1 MKGTE
6 KIIAH
11 IRADGDAEAKKIID
25 AASKQAEEKRAE
37 SFKAAL
43 SEYEKLMQSGNAE
56 CEDILSGSRRIAE
69 MEAKKSVLSVKQE
82 MISAAFDAA
91 REEIVNMP
99 RDKYTQFL
107 ARMAAEA
114 AASGMEEIVLN
125 ARDKAEVGKSV
136 CKAANEL
143 LSAKGTPGRLTV
155 SEDTADI
162 SGGVIVRFGGIETNC
177 SIDALIRQRRS
188 GLSTEVAAAL
198 FE

>member
-43 SEYEKLMQSGNAE
+43 SEYEKLMQAGNAE

-99 RDKYTQFL
+99 SDKYTQFL

-114 AASGMEEIVLN
+114 ATSGMEEIVLN

-143 LSAKGTPGRLTV
+143 LSAKGTPGKLTV

>member
-43 SEYEKLMQSGNAE
+43 SEYEKLMQAGNAE

-114 AASGMEEIVLN
+114 AARGMEEIVLN

-143 LSAKGTPGRLTV
+143 LSAKGTPGKLTV

-188 GLSTEVAAAL
+188 GLSTEVAAAM

>member
-43 SEYEKLMQSGNAE
+43 SEYEKLMQAE

-125 ARDKAEVGKSV
+125 ARDKAEVGKAV

-143 LSAKGTPGRLTV
+143 LSAKGTPGKLTV

>member
-11 IRADGDAEAKKIID
+11 IRADGDAEAKRIID
-25 AASKQAEEKRAE
+25 AASKQAEEIRAE
-37 SFKAAL
+37 SFKASL
-43 SEYEKLMQSGNAE
+43 SEYEKLMQAGNAE

-82 MISAAFDAA
+82 MVASALDAA
-91 REEIVNMP
+91 QEEIVNMP

-107 ARMAAEA
+107 ARMAADA
-114 AASGMEEIVLN
+114 ATVGEEEIILN
-125 ARDKAEVGKSV
+125 EADKKELGKDV

-143 LSAKGTPGRLTV
+143 LQAKGVPGALTL

-162 SGGVIVRFGGIETNC
+162 SGGLIVRFGGIETNC

-188 GLSTEVAAAL
+188 GLSTEIAAVL

>member
-43 SEYEKLMQSGNAE
+43 SEYEKLMQAGNAE

-143 LSAKGTPGRLTV
+143 LSAKGTPGKLSV

>member
-43 SEYEKLMQSGNAE
+43 SEYEKLMQAGNAE

-143 LSAKGTPGRLTV
+143 LSAKGTPGKLTV

-162 SGGVIVRFGGIETNC
+162 SGGAIVRFGGIETNC

>member
-11 IRADGDAEAKKIID
+11 IRADGDAEAKKILD
-25 AASKQAEEKRAE
+25 AAAKQAEEIRAA

-43 SEYEKLMQSGNAE
+43 SEYEKLMQAGNAE

-125 ARDKAEVGKSV
+125 ARDKAEVGKAV

-143 LSAKGTPGRLTV
+143 LSAKGTPGKLTV

>member
-43 SEYEKLMQSGNAE
+43 SEYEKLMQAGNAE

-125 ARDKAEVGKSV
+125 ARDKAEVGKDV

-143 LSAKGTPGRLTV
+143 LSAKGTPGKLTV

>member
-43 SEYEKLMQSGNAE
+43 SEYEKLMQAGNAE

-143 LSAKGTPGRLTV
+143 LSAKGTPGKLTV

-188 GLSTEVAAAL
+188 GLSTEVAAVL

>member
-11 IRADGDAEAKKIID
+11 IRADGDAEAKRIID
-25 AASKQAEEKRAE
+25 AASKRAEEIRAE
-37 SFKAAL
+37 SFKEAL
-43 SEYEKLMQSGNAE
+43 SEYEKLMQTGNTE

-82 MISAAFDAA
+82 MVASAFDAA

-99 RDKYTQFL
+99 RDEYAQFL
-107 ARMAAEA
+107 ARMAADAATIGEEEMLLNEA
-114 AASGMEEIVLN
+114 
-125 ARDKAEVGKSV
+125 DKKALGKAV

-143 LSAKGTPGRLTV
+143 LSAKGVPGRLTL

-188 GLSTEVAAAL
+188 GLSTEVAAVL

>member
-43 SEYEKLMQSGNAE
+43 SEYEKLMQAGNAE

-114 AASGMEEIVLN
+114 ATSGMEEIVLN
-125 ARDKAEVGKSV
+125 ARDKAEVGKAV

-143 LSAKGTPGRLTV
+143 LSAKGTPGKLTV

>member
-6 KIIAH
+6 KIIER
-11 IRADGDAEAKKIID
+11 IRADGDAQAKKIID
-25 AASKQAEEKRAE
+25 EASKQAEELRAE

-43 SEYEKLMQSGNAE
+43 AEYEKLMAGNAE

-82 MISAAFDAA
+82 MVASAFDAA
-91 REEIVNMP
+91 RSEIVNMP

-107 ARMAAEA
+107 ARMAAD
-114 AASGMEEIVLN
+114 AASTGEEEILLN
-125 ARDKAEVGKSV
+125 ESDRKELGKAV

-143 LSAKGTPGRLTV
+143 LSAKGVPGRLTL

-162 SGGVIVRFGGIETNC
+162 CGGVIIRCGGIETNC
-177 SIDALIRQRRS
+177 SIDALIRQCRS
-188 GLSTEVAAAL
+188 GLSTEVAAVL

>member
-43 SEYEKLMQSGNAE
+43 SEYEKLMQAGNAE
-56 CEDILSGSRRIAE
+56 CEDILSGSPRLAG
-69 MEAKKSVLSVKQE
+69 MEGKKSVLSVKQE

-143 LSAKGTPGRLTV
+143 LSAKGTPGKLTV

-188 GLSTEVAAAL
+188 GLSTEVAAAM

>member
-43 SEYEKLMQSGNAE
+43 SEYEKLMQAGNAE

-69 MEAKKSVLSVKQE
+69 MGAKKSVLSVKQE

-143 LSAKGTPGRLTV
+143 LSAKGTPGKLTV

-188 GLSTEVAAAL
+188 GLSTEVAAAM

>member
-43 SEYEKLMQSGNAE
+43 SEYEKLMQAGNAE

-114 AASGMEEIVLN
+114 AVSGMEEIVLN
-125 ARDKAEVGKSV
+125 ARDKAEVGKAV

-143 LSAKGTPGRLTV
+143 LSAKGTPGKLTV
-155 SEDTADI
+155 SEETADI

-177 SIDALIRQRRS
+177 SIDALIRQRRN

>member
-11 IRADGDAEAKKIID
+11 IRADGDAEVKKIID

-43 SEYEKLMQSGNAE
+43 SEYEKLMQAGNAE

-114 AASGMEEIVLN
+114 ATSGMEEIVLN
-125 ARDKAEVGKSV
+125 ARDKAEVGKAV

-143 LSAKGTPGRLTV
+143 LSAKGTPGKLTV

-188 GLSTEVAAAL
+188 GLSTEVAAVL

>member
-43 SEYEKLMQSGNAE
+43 SEYEKLMQAGNAE

-143 LSAKGTPGRLTV
+143 LSAKGTPGKLTV

-177 SIDALIRQRRS
+177 SLDALIRQRRS
-188 GLSTEVAAAL
+188 GLSTEVAAAM

>member
-11 IRADGDAEAKKIID
+11 IQADADTAAKKTIDRAAAEAEKI
-25 AASKQAEEKRAE
+25 RAE

-43 SEYEKLMQSGNAE
+43 TEYEGLIKQGDAE

-69 MEAKKSVLSVKQE
+69 MEAKKSVLAVKQE
-82 MISAAFDAA
+82 MVEAAFRAA
-91 REEIVNMP
+91 RERIINMP
-99 RDKYTQFL
+99 REDYVQFL
-107 ARMAAEA
+107 ARMAAS
-114 AASGMEEIVLN
+114 ASADGTEEIVLN
-125 ARDKAEVGKSV
+125 ACDKAELGRAV
-136 CKAANEL
+136 CKRANEL
-143 LSAKGTPGRLTV
+143 LAADGKLGKLTL

-177 SIDALIRQRRS
+177 SIDALIRQQRS
-188 GLSTEVAAAL
+188 ALTAPVAQLL

>member
-43 SEYEKLMQSGNAE
+43 SEYEKLMQAGNAE

-143 LSAKGTPGRLTV
+143 LSAKGTPGKLTV

-162 SGGVIVRFGGIETNC
+162 SGEVIVRFGGIETNC

>member
-43 SEYEKLMQSGNAE
+43 SEYEKLMQAGNAE
-56 CEDILSGSRRIAE
+56 CEDILSGSRRLAE

-114 AASGMEEIVLN
+114 AAIGMEEIVLN

-143 LSAKGTPGRLTV
+143 LSAKGTPGKLTV

>member
-43 SEYEKLMQSGNAE
+43 SEYEKLMQAGNAE

-114 AASGMEEIVLN
+114 AVGGMEEIVLN
-125 ARDKAEVGKSV
+125 ARDKDEVGKSV

-143 LSAKGTPGRLTV
+143 LSAKGTPGKLTV

>member
-43 SEYEKLMQSGNAE
+43 SEYEKLMQAGNAE

-143 LSAKGTPGRLTV
+143 LSAKGTPGKLTV
-155 SEDTADI
+155 SEDTAEI

>member
-43 SEYEKLMQSGNAE
+43 SEYEKLMQAGNAE

-91 REEIVNMP
+91 REEIANMP

-143 LSAKGTPGRLTV
+143 LSAKGTPGKLTV

>member
-43 SEYEKLMQSGNAE
+43 SEYEKLMQAGNAE

-136 CKAANEL
+136 CKAANEI
-143 LSAKGTPGRLTV
+143 LSAKGTPGKLTV

>member
-37 SFKAAL
+37 SFKSAL
-43 SEYEKLMQSGNAE
+43 SEYEKLMQAGNAE

-143 LSAKGTPGRLTV
+143 LSAKGTPGKLTV

-188 GLSTEVAAAL
+188 GLSTEVAAAM

>member
-43 SEYEKLMQSGNAE
+43 SEYEKLMQAGNAE

-143 LSAKGTPGRLTV
+143 LSEKGTPGKLTV

-188 GLSTEVAAAL
+188 GLSTEVAAAM

>member
-43 SEYEKLMQSGNAE
+43 SEYEKLMQAGNAE

-125 ARDKAEVGKSV
+125 ARDKAEVGKAV

-143 LSAKGTPGRLTV
+143 LSAKGTPGKLTV

-177 SIDALIRQRRS
+177 SIDALSRQRRS

>member
-43 SEYEKLMQSGNAE
+43 SEYEKLMQAGNAE

-143 LSAKGTPGRLTV
+143 LSAKGTPGKLTV

-188 GLSTEVAAAL
+188 GLSTEVAAAMC
-198 FE
+198 E

>member
-43 SEYEKLMQSGNAE
+43 SEYEKLMQAGNAE

-107 ARMAAEA
+107 ARMVAEA

-143 LSAKGTPGRLTV
+143 LSAKGTPGKLTV

-188 GLSTEVAAAL
+188 GLSTEVAAAM

>member
-43 SEYEKLMQSGNAE
+43 SEYEKLMQAGNAE

-91 REEIVNMP
+91 RGEIVNMP

-114 AASGMEEIVLN
+114 AVSGMEEIVLN
-125 ARDKAEVGKSV
+125 ARDKAEVGKAV

-143 LSAKGTPGRLTV
+143 LSAKGTPGKLTV
-155 SEDTADI
+155 SEETADI

>member
-43 SEYEKLMQSGNAE
+43 SEYEKLMQAGNAE

-143 LSAKGTPGRLTV
+143 LSAKGTTGKLTV

>member
-43 SEYEKLMQSGNAE
+43 SEYEKLMQAGNAD

-143 LSAKGTPGRLTV
+143 LSAKGTPGKLTV

-188 GLSTEVAAAL
+188 GLSTEVAAAM

>member
-43 SEYEKLMQSGNAE
+43 SEYEKLMQAGNAE

-82 MISAAFDAA
+82 MISDAFDAA

-143 LSAKGTPGRLTV
+143 LSAKGTPGKLTV

>member
-43 SEYEKLMQSGNAE
+43 SEYEKLMQAGNAE

-99 RDKYTQFL
+99 RDQYTQFL

-143 LSAKGTPGRLTV
+143 LSAKGTPGKLTV

-188 GLSTEVAAAL
+188 GLSTEVAAAM

>member
-43 SEYEKLMQSGNAE
+43 SEYEKLMQAGNAE

-114 AASGMEEIVLN
+114 AAGGMEEIVLN
-125 ARDKAEVGKSV
+125 ARDKAEVGKAV

>member
-43 SEYEKLMQSGNAE
+43 SEYEKLMQAGNAE
-56 CEDILSGSRRIAE
+56 CEDILSGSRIAE

-143 LSAKGTPGRLTV
+143 LSAKGTPGKLTV

>member
-43 SEYEKLMQSGNAE
+43 SEYEKLMQAGNAE

-114 AASGMEEIVLN
+114 AAGGMEEIVLN

-143 LSAKGTPGRLTV
+143 LSAKGTPGKLTV

-188 GLSTEVAAAL
+188 GLSTEVAVAM

>member
-43 SEYEKLMQSGNAE
+43 SEYEKLMQAGNAE

-143 LSAKGTPGRLTV
+143 LSARGTPGKLTV